1 MVNRQLGTTQPI
13 RTQKKMAQADTP
25 LILPVDFGLLAGI
38 PLMAVTSWLL
48 PVAAWEK
55 LAYASAPY
63 VAGAIP
69 CSQEDLIRVMEK
81 TVGNRPMAM
90 SAKEAARRLI
100 ASEIVK
106 NFQFTRDHLPGRWHP
121 QITIDGQ
128 EHIDKGLETGKGVI
142 LWDSH
147 FYFASLMTKIAMFKA
162 GHRLI
167 HLSRPQ
173 HGFSPSRFAKKVLNP
188 IRIKCEERYIAERV
202 VLAPDNPISAL
213 RTLGIFLKQNAV
225 VSITVRATGIRP
237 VDAPFMDN
245 TYPIATG
252 APDLAYKY
260 GATLLPVFTQ
270 REDDGGYRVVVD
282 RPLGL
287 QIGSDRKKAT
297 KLAVHEYARRLE
309 HHVLCHPEQWVDWY
323 NI

>member
-1 MVNRQLGTTQPI
+1 MVNQQLGTTQPI
-13 RTQKKMAQADTP
+13 WTQKKMAQADTP

-38 PLMAVTSWLL
+38 PLMAAASWLL
-48 PVAAWEK
+48 PVTAWEK
-55 LAYASAPY
+55 LAYACAPY
-63 VAGAIP
+63 VAGVIP
-69 CSQEDLIRVMEK
+69 RSQENLIRVMEK
-81 TVGNRPMAM
+81 TIGNRPMTM
-90 SAKEAARRLI
+90 STKEAARRLI

-121 QITIDGQ
+121 KITIDGR

-147 FYFASLMTKIAMFKA
+147 FYFASLITKIAMSTA

-188 IRIKCEERYIAERV
+188 VRIKCEERYIAERV
-202 VLAPDNPISAL
+202 VLSPDNPINAL
-213 RTLGIFLKQNAV
+213 RALGMHLNQNAV
-225 VSITVRATGIRP
+225 VSVTVRATGIRR
-237 VDAPFMDN
+237 VDAPFMDS

-260 GATLLPVFTQ
+260 GATLLPVFTL
-270 REDDGGYRVVVD
+270 REDDGGYRVFVD
-282 RPLGL
+282 RPLEL
-287 QIGSDRKKAT
+287 EIGSDRRKAT
-297 KLAVHEYARRLE
+297 KCAVHEYAQRLE
-309 HHVLCHPEQWVDWY
+309 HYVLSHPEQWIDWY
-323 NI
+323 NV

>member
-1 MVNRQLGTTQPI
+1 
-13 RTQKKMAQADTP
+13 MAQADTP
-25 LILPVDFGLLAGI
+25 LILPVDFALLAGI
-38 PLMAVTSWLL
+38 PLMAAASWLL

-55 LAYASAPY
+55 LAYASAQFVTGILPR
-63 VAGAIP
+63 
-69 CSQEDLIRVMEK
+69 SQEDLIRVIEK
-81 TVGNRPMAM
+81 TIGIRPMTM
-90 SAKEAARRLI
+90 SPKEAARRLI

-106 NFQFTRDHLPGRWHP
+106 NFQITRDHLPGRWHP

-128 EHIDKGLETGKGVI
+128 QHIDKGLETGKGVI

-147 FYFASLMTKIAMFKA
+147 FYFASLITKTAMSKA

-188 IRIKCEERYIAERV
+188 LRIKCEEQYIADRV
-202 VLAPDNPISAL
+202 VLSPDSPISAM
-213 RTLGIFLKQNAV
+213 RTLGIHLKQNAV

-237 VDAPFMDN
+237 IDAPFMDSI
-245 TYPIATG
+245 YSIATG

-260 GATLLPVFTQ
+260 GATLLPVFTVK
-270 REDDGGYRVVVD
+270 EDDGGYRVLVD
-282 RPLGL
+282 RPLDL

-309 HHVLCHPEQWVDWY
+309 HYVLSHPEQWIDWY
-323 NI
+323 KI